1 MSENDDRSRLVREAE
16 SGKVPEWVSEHIRL
30 YRESGGTKGHLWDA
44 GPAAQGLGL
53 LPCLLLTTVGRKS
66 GQQRTT
72 PLIYGAVGEDIIIIG
87 SKGGSKTH
95 TQWYFNLLAN
105 PAAEIQV
112 GTEHFKVR
120 ARIAAGEERAK
131 IWAHMLTIF
140 PVYQDYQNR
149 TGREIPVIV
158 LEKQ

>member
-1 MSENDDRSRLVREAE
+1 MSEKDDRSRQVSEAAA
-16 SGKVPEWVSEHIRL
+16 GNVPDWVVEHIRL
-30 YRESGGTKGHLWDA
+30 YRESGGTRGHMWDA

-53 LPCLLLTTVGRKS
+53 LPCLLLTTKGRKS
-66 GQQRTT
+66 GQARTT
-72 PLIYGAVGEDIIIIG
+72 PLIYGEVGNDIIIIG

-140 PVYQDYQNR
+140 PVYDDYRNR
-149 TGREIPVIV
+149 TEREIPVIV